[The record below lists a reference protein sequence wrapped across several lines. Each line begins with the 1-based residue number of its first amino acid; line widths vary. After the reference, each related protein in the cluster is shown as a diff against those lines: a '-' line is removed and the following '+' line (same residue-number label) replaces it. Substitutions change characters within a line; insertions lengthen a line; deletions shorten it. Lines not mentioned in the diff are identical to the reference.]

1 MNCFIVYQ
9 FTDSIDKGVEEFQN
23 DHRTMDQIQVNSKE
37 ISYKK
42 SSKYKKFVI
51 SKDWPKTL
59 HKSLRNTVFSRRST

>member
-1 MNCFIVYQ
+1 MNCYIVYQ

-51 SKDWPKTL
+51 SKD
-59 HKSLRNTVFSRRST
+59 

>member
-1 MNCFIVYQ
+1 MNCLIVYQ
-9 FTDSIDKGVEEFQN
+9 FTDSIDKRVEEFQN

-51 SKDWPKTL
+51 SKD
-59 HKSLRNTVFSRRST
+59 